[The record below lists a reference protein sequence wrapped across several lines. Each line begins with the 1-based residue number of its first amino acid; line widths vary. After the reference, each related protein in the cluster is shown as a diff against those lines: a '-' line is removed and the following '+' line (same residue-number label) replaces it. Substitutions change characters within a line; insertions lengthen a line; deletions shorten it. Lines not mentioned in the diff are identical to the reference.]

1 MGGIHAADDHPSYP
15 AHMTPQPTTI
25 RRYRRTHSWDYA
37 RGASLFIT
45 ISTAPRRNIFGR
57 ISGNEVYLS
66 QLGKHVADA
75 LDAMPRLNDGLRLY
89 GRVVM
94 PDHIHFNVYLRPGLN
109 EPLKVL
115 GNAIRRF
122 KNHTTKLAKI
132 LLADRSI
139 LAEYSSAISTTTP
152 NSSAIALAPSTSS
165 EGRATQPRPPSCDDG
180 RAAQPRPQGSDDG
193 RSMIGQNVQLWQQ
206 GYHDRLCL
214 SRTFIDA
221 TERYIRYNP
230 LKWALMHGI
239 DHALRIHEPIDSP
252 RLADGDYWKGV
263 GNTALLG
270 TGEKI
275 VALRISR
282 RCSSSQIA
290 ATVRR
295 MEAAVDKGYIILSGF
310 ISPGEKAVRDML
322 CARADARFIR
332 ILPSCIPNARFKP
345 ESRYVPAF
353 AAGRYLEI
361 GRGNDEVAFGR
372 EACLDY
378 NAEIIEIATAG
389 EGVAVYWK
397 PTGACVLADHRSAIS
412 ATSGASPNRSAISA
426 TSGASPNSSTIATAI
441 PRSAQST

>member
-1 MGGIHAADDHPSYP
+1 
-15 AHMTPQPTTI
+15 MTPQPTTI

-57 ISGNEVYLS
+57 ISGNEVHLS

-139 LAEYSSAISTTTP
+139 LAEYSSAISTTTS

-193 RSMIGQNVQLWQQ
+193 RLWQQ

-214 SRTFIDA
+214 TRTFIDA

-239 DHALRIHEPIDSP
+239 DHALRIHEPLDSP

-412 ATSGASPNRSAISA
+412 TTSGASPNRSAISA

>member
-1 MGGIHAADDHPSYP
+1 
-15 AHMTPQPTTI
+15 MTPQPTTI

-45 ISTAPRRNIFGR
+45 ISTTPRRNIFGR
-57 ISGNEVYLS
+57 ISGNEVHLS

-152 NSSAIALAPSTSS
+152 NISAIALAPTTSS
-165 EGRATQPRPPSCDDG
+165 EGRATQPRPQGSADG
-180 RAAQPRPQGSDDG
+180 RSASDSPPSSDDG
-193 RSMIGQNVQLWQQ
+193 RSMIGQNGQLWQQ

-239 DHALRIHEPIDSP
+239 DHALRIHEPLDSP
-252 RLADGDYWKGV
+252 RLADGDYWKGI

-310 ISPGEKAVRDML
+310 ISPGEKTVRDML

-412 ATSGASPNRSAISA
+412 TTSGASPNRSI
-426 TSGASPNSSTIATAI
+426 IATAI

>member
-1 MGGIHAADDHPSYP
+1 
-15 AHMTPQPTTI
+15 MTPQPTTI

-57 ISGNEVYLS
+57 ISGNEVHLS

-152 NSSAIALAPSTSS
+152 NISAIALAPTTSS
-165 EGRATQPRPPSCDDG
+165 EG
-180 RAAQPRPQGSDDG
+180 RAAQPRPQGSADGRSASDSPPSSDDG
-193 RSMIGQNVQLWQQ
+193 RSMIGQNGQLWQQ

-239 DHALRIHEPIDSP
+239 DHALRIHEPLDSP

-397 PTGACVLADHRSAIS
+397 PTGACVLAEHSSAI
-412 ATSGASPNRSAISA
+412 TT

>member
-1 MGGIHAADDHPSYP
+1 
-15 AHMTPQPTTI
+15 MTPQPTTI

-165 EGRATQPRPPSCDDG
+165 EGRATQPRPQGSDGG
-180 RAAQPRPQGSDDG
+180 RAAQQRPPSSDGG
-193 RSMIGQNVQLWQQ
+193 RSMIGQNGQLWQQ

-239 DHALRIHEPIDSP
+239 DHALRIHEPLDSP

-412 ATSGASPNRSAISA
+412 TTSGTSPNRSANTT

>member
-1 MGGIHAADDHPSYP
+1 
-15 AHMTPQPTTI
+15 MTPQPTTI

-57 ISGNEVYLS
+57 ISGNEVHLS

-165 EGRATQPRPPSCDDG
+165 EGRATQPRSPSSDDG

-193 RSMIGQNVQLWQQ
+193 RLWQQ

-239 DHALRIHEPIDSP
+239 DHALRIHEPLDSP

-397 PTGACVLADHRSAIS
+397 PTGACVLAEHRSAIS
-412 ATSGASPNRSAISA
+412 TTTPHCPAI
-426 TSGASPNSSTIATAI
+426 TIHTK
-441 PRSAQST
+441 QS

>member
-1 MGGIHAADDHPSYP
+1 
-15 AHMTPQPTTI
+15 MTPQPTTI

-57 ISGNEVYLS
+57 ISGNEVHLS

-165 EGRATQPRPPSCDDG
+165 EGRAAQPRPPSCDDG

-193 RSMIGQNVQLWQQ
+193 RLWQQ

-214 SRTFIDA
+214 TRTFIDA

-239 DHALRIHEPIDSP
+239 DHALRIHEPLDSP

-412 ATSGASPNRSAISA
+412 TTSGASPNR
-426 TSGASPNSSTIATAI
+426 STIATAI

>member
-1 MGGIHAADDHPSYP
+1 
-15 AHMTPQPTTI
+15 MTPQPTTI

-139 LAEYSSAISTTTP
+139 LAEYGSAISTTTP

-214 SRTFIDA
+214 TRTFIDA

-239 DHALRIHEPIDSP
+239 DHALRIHEPLDSP

-412 ATSGASPNRSAISA
+412 TTSGASPNRSAISA
-426 TSGASPNSSTIATAI
+426 TSGASPNRSTIATAI

>member
-1 MGGIHAADDHPSYP
+1 
-15 AHMTPQPTTI
+15 MTPQPTTI

-139 LAEYSSAISTTTP
+139 LADRSSAISTTTP
-152 NSSAIALAPSTSS
+152 NSSAIALAPNTSS

-180 RAAQPRPQGSDDG
+180 RAAQPRPQGSDSG
-193 RSMIGQNVQLWQQ
+193 RYMIGQNGQLWQQ

-239 DHALRIHEPIDSP
+239 DHALRIHEPLDSP

-412 ATSGASPNRSAISA
+412 ATSGASPNRS
-426 TSGASPNSSTIATAI
+426 TIATAI

>member
-1 MGGIHAADDHPSYP
+1 
-15 AHMTPQPTTI
+15 MTPQPTTI

-57 ISGNEVYLS
+57 ISGNEVHLS

-139 LAEYSSAISTTTP
+139 LADRRSAINTTGGASP

-165 EGRATQPRPPSCDDG
+165 EGRATQPRP
-180 RAAQPRPQGSDDG
+180 QGSDDG
-193 RSMIGQNVQLWQQ
+193 RYMIGQNVQLWQQ

-239 DHALRIHEPIDSP
+239 DHALRIHEPLDSP

-361 GRGNDEVAFGR
+361 GRDNDEVAFGR

-412 ATSGASPNRSAISA
+412 TTNGASPNRSAI
-426 TSGASPNSSTIATAI
+426 TTAI

>member
-1 MGGIHAADDHPSYP
+1 
-15 AHMTPQPTTI
+15 MTPQPTTI

-193 RSMIGQNVQLWQQ
+193 RLWQQ

-214 SRTFIDA
+214 TRTFIDA

-239 DHALRIHEPIDSP
+239 DHALRIHEPLDSP

-412 ATSGASPNRSAISA
+412 TTSGASPNRSAISA
-426 TSGASPNSSTIATAI
+426 TSGASPNRSTIATAI

>member
-1 MGGIHAADDHPSYP
+1 
-15 AHMTPQPTTI
+15 MTPQPTTI
-25 RRYRRTHSWDYA
+25 RRYRRNNAWNYA

-45 ISTAPRRNIFGR
+45 IPTAPRRNIFGR
-57 ISGNEVYLS
+57 ISGNEVCLS

-75 LDAMPRLNDGLRLY
+75 LDAMPRLNSGLRLY

-94 PDHIHFNVYLRPGLN
+94 PDHIHFNVYLQPGLN

-122 KNHTTKLAKI
+122 KNHTTKLAK
-132 LLADRSI
+132 LLADHR
-139 LAEYSSAISTTTP
+139 SAITTTTP
-152 NSSAIALAPSTSS
+152 HGPAIALAPITSS
-165 EGRATQPRPPSCDDG
+165 DGRSAQPRPPSSADG
-180 RAAQPRPQGSDDG
+180 RAASDSPPSSADG
-193 RSMIGQNVQLWQQ
+193 RSAIGQNAMIGQLWQQ

-214 SRTFIDA
+214 TRTFIDA

-230 LKWALMHGI
+230 LKWALMHDA
-239 DHALRIHEPIDSP
+239 DHTLRIHEPLDSP
-252 RLADGDYWKGV
+252 RFADGDYWKGV

-275 VALRISR
+275 AALRISR
-282 RCSSSQIA
+282 RCSPTQIDA
-290 ATVRR
+290 AVRR

-322 CARADARFIR
+322 CTRADARFIR

-361 GRGNDEVAFGR
+361 GRGNDEVTFGR

-397 PTGACVLADHRSAIS
+397 PTGPCVLADHRSAIS
-412 ATSGASPNRSAISA
+412 TTTPHGPAT
-426 TSGASPNSSTIATAI
+426 TSHTK
-441 PRSAQST
+441 QS

>member
-1 MGGIHAADDHPSYP
+1 
-15 AHMTPQPTTI
+15 MTPQPTTI

-57 ISGNEVYLS
+57 ISGNVVCLS

-193 RSMIGQNVQLWQQ
+193 RSMIGQNGQLWQQ

-214 SRTFIDA
+214 TRTFIDA

-239 DHALRIHEPIDSP
+239 DHALRIHEPLDSP

-412 ATSGASPNRSAISA
+412 TTSGASPNRSAISA
-426 TSGASPNSSTIATAI
+426 TSGASPNRSTIATAI

>member
-1 MGGIHAADDHPSYP
+1 
-15 AHMTPQPTTI
+15 MTPQPTTI

-66 QLGKHVADA
+66 QLGKHVEDA

-139 LAEYSSAISTTTP
+139 LADHSSAISTTTP
-152 NSSAIALAPSTSS
+152 NSSAIALAPNTSS
-165 EGRATQPRPPSCDDG
+165 EGRATRPRPPSCYDG

-193 RSMIGQNVQLWQQ
+193 RLWQQ

-239 DHALRIHEPIDSP
+239 DHALRIHEPLDSP

-295 MEAAVDKGYIILSGF
+295 MEAAVDKGYITLSGF

-397 PTGACVLADHRSAIS
+397 PTGACVLAEHRSAIS
-412 ATSGASPNRSAISA
+412 TTSGASPNR
-426 TSGASPNSSTIATAI
+426 STIATAI

>member
-1 MGGIHAADDHPSYP
+1 
-15 AHMTPQPTTI
+15 MTPQPTTI

-57 ISGNEVYLS
+57 ISGNEVHLS

-122 KNHTTKLAKI
+122 KNHTAKLAKI
-132 LLADRSI
+132 LLADRSL

-193 RSMIGQNVQLWQQ
+193 RAMIGQNVQLWQQ

-214 SRTFIDA
+214 TRTFIDA

-239 DHALRIHEPIDSP
+239 DHALRIHEPLDSP

-290 ATVRR
+290 VTVRR

-397 PTGACVLADHRSAIS
+397 PTGACVLAEHRSAIS
-412 ATSGASPNRSAISA
+412 TTSGASPNR
-426 TSGASPNSSTIATAI
+426 STIATAI

>member
-1 MGGIHAADDHPSYP
+1 
-15 AHMTPQPTTI
+15 MTPQPTTI

-45 ISTAPRRNIFGR
+45 ISTVPRRNIFGR

-139 LAEYSSAISTTTP
+139 LADRSSAISTTTP

-165 EGRATQPRPPSCDDG
+165 EGRATRPRPPSCDDG

-193 RSMIGQNVQLWQQ
+193 RLWQQ

-239 DHALRIHEPIDSP
+239 DHALRIHEPLDSP

-412 ATSGASPNRSAISA
+412 TTSGASPNRSAISA
-426 TSGASPNSSTIATAI
+426 TSGASPNRSTIATAI

>member
-1 MGGIHAADDHPSYP
+1 
-15 AHMTPQPTTI
+15 MTPQPTTI

-57 ISGNEVYLS
+57 ISGNVVCLS

-193 RSMIGQNVQLWQQ
+193 RYMIGQNGQLWQQ

-239 DHALRIHEPIDSP
+239 DHALRIHEPLDSP

-378 NAEIIEIATAG
+378 NAEIIEIATAD

-412 ATSGASPNRSAISA
+412 TTSGASPNRSAISA
-426 TSGASPNSSTIATAI
+426 TSGASPNRSTIATAI

>member
-1 MGGIHAADDHPSYP
+1 
-15 AHMTPQPTTI
+15 MTPQPTTI

-45 ISTAPRRNIFGR
+45 ISTTPRRNIFGR
-57 ISGNEVYLS
+57 ISGNEVHLS

-122 KNHTTKLAKI
+122 KNHTAKLAKI
-132 LLADRSI
+132 LLADRSL

-180 RAAQPRPQGSDDG
+180 R
-193 RSMIGQNVQLWQQ
+193 SMIGQNGQLWQQ

-214 SRTFIDA
+214 TRTFIDA

-239 DHALRIHEPIDSP
+239 DHALHIHEPLDSP

-397 PTGACVLADHRSAIS
+397 PTGACILADHRSAIS
-412 ATSGASPNRSAISA
+412 TTSGASPNSSAITTTSGASPNR
-426 TSGASPNSSTIATAI
+426 STIATAI

>member
-1 MGGIHAADDHPSYP
+1 
-15 AHMTPQPTTI
+15 MTPQPTTI

-57 ISGNEVYLS
+57 ISGNEVHLS

-152 NSSAIALAPSTSS
+152 NISAIALAPTTSS
-165 EGRATQPRPPSCDDG
+165 EG
-180 RAAQPRPQGSDDG
+180 RAAQPRPQGSADGRSASDSPPSSDDG
-193 RSMIGQNVQLWQQ
+193 RSMIGQNGQLWQQ

-239 DHALRIHEPIDSP
+239 DHALRIHEPLDSP

-397 PTGACVLADHRSAIS
+397 PTGACVLADHRSANSTASGTSPNRS
-412 ATSGASPNRSAISA
+412 ANTTTSGASPNRSAIST